1 MGNMT
6 WINGSRDGPLQS
18 VLTLDL
24 RLLSARV
31 MGTMFPRIQHHNH
44 RFLGSL
50 AFRQSFDAHGGF
62 MLGATGAVKSCA
74 FF

>member
-18 VLTLDL
+18 LLTVDL
-24 RLLSARV
+24 RLLSARG

-44 RFLGSL
+44 RLLDSL
-50 AFRQSFDAHGGF
+50 HFRQSFDADGGF
-62 MLGATGAVKSCA
+62 IL
-74 FF
+74 